1 MPYRIEEV
9 DSIFEVHVSNPTS
22 RREILQAIQEI
33 AGKDPR
39 KERCD
44 LWYFSNEAIV
54 SLEEYAEIVRAVK
67 SLCPPDMVGNKT
79 ALLVSRELQRVAANM
94 YRSDAADLPFEI
106 GVFTSREDALRW
118 LKDGARAT

>member
-22 RREILQAIQEI
+22 RREILQAVEEI

-44 LWYFSNEAIV
+44 LWYFPNEAIV
-54 SLEEYAEIVRAVK
+54 SLAEYPEIARAIK

-79 ALLVSRELQRVAANM
+79 ALLVSE
-94 YRSDAADLPFEI
+94 
-106 GVFTSREDALRW
+106 
-118 LKDGARAT
+118 